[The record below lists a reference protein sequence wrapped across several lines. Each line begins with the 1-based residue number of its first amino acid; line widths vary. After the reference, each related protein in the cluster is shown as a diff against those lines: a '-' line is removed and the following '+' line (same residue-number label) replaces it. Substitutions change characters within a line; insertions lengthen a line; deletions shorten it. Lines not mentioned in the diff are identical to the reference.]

1 MKRKMAGLLAGVLAC
16 GLFTGC
22 GFEADMVIREDFS
35 TKMTSRMLFTEE
47 ELRTNGGDL
56 FTEEDIQ
63 SALAEYQTTE
73 RDGEVYYYAQEE
85 QELTQREFEKQ
96 FGRLDGQCVAL
107 YTNVEG
113 LQVLS
118 EEEEEQ
124 MEEFMKLIGSL
135 HYSVEIPFVIA
146 STNAD
151 SHTSTHM
158 DFDIDLQGDVNVFYA
173 VKDESLL
180 SGKNLEINGVKN
192 DGYYKKAPVITVL
205 TKDGIVESYQATRNG
220 KAVAFWVTGNVYNQ
234 FCPVEDGKYTV
245 GATLIS
251 GTKKSVTF
259 TVDGTVP
266 KCNLKNGG
274 SYKSG
279 KKITFSDATSG
290 VKTATLDGKKVKSGK
305 KVTGKGAHKLVITD
319 KAGNKT
325 TVKFNIK

>member
-22 GFEADMVIREDFS
+22 GFETEMIIRNDLS
-35 TKMTSRMLFTEE
+35 TKMTSVMLFTEE
-47 ELRTNGGDL
+47 EFRTFSGDL
-56 FTEEDIQ
+56 LTEEDIQ
-63 SALAEYQTTE
+63 STLAECKKTE
-73 RDGEVYYYAQEE
+73 WNGEEYYYEEESEELTQSEFEVQCGRLDEKCVAFYIDKEGLEALAQEE
-85 QELTQREFEKQ
+85 Q
-96 FGRLDGQCVAL
+96 
-107 YTNVEG
+107 
-113 LQVLS
+113 
-118 EEEEEQ
+118 EQ

-135 HYSVEIPFVIA
+135 HYSVEVPFTIA
-146 STNAD
+146 ATNVEA
-151 SHTSTHM
+151 HTTNRI
-158 DFDIDLQGDVNVFYA
+158 DFDIDLQDDMKVIYA

-180 SGKNLEINGVKN
+180 SGKNLEIKGVKN
-192 DGYYKKAPVITVL
+192 KAYYKKAPVVTVT
-205 TKDGIVESYQATRNG
+205 TKDGIVESYRATLDG
-220 KAVAFWVTGNVYNQ
+220 KYVNFKSAGEAYNC
-234 FCPVEDGKYTV
+234 FCPIEDGKYTV

-290 VKTATLDGKKVKSGK
+290 VKSATLDGKKVKSGK

-325 TVKFNIK
+325 KVKFNIK